1 MAELEK
7 VIKAWEC
14 CNPLNRRC
22 FECPYDADCFHD
34 SFDRVAIADM
44 VELLKDQKNLIDGLI
59 EDQLK
64 KDEEQQSEIDR
75 LKAEQP
81 KKGHW
86 IEQEGFDGD
95 SYYDCSV
102 CGESWV
108 LIDGTPKE
116 NGMDYCPHCGADMRK
131 DGDGE

>member
-1 MAELEK
+1 MSELDK

-34 SFDRVAIADM
+34 NFDRVAIADM
-44 VELLKDQKNLIDGLI
+44 VKLLKEK
-59 EDQLK
+59 
-64 KDEEQQSEIDR
+64 
-75 LKAEQP
+75 QP
-81 KKGHW
+81 KKGEW
-86 IEQEGFDGD
+86 IEHEDVSGD
-95 SYYDCSV
+95 LYYDCSV

-116 NGMDYCPHCGADMRK
+116 NGMDYCPHCGADMRN